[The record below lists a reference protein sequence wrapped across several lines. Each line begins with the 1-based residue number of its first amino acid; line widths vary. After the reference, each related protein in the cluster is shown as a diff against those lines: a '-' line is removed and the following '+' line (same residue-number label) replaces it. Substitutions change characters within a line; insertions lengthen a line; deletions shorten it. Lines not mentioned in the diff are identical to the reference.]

1 MVFDCL
7 AGKRRV
13 SSLRKIA
20 VLGSEYWDSLQADA
34 KIPPRVERE
43 RALRRV
49 DHNFIPRYQHR
60 LQSGR
65 SADPNPAVTV
75 LRFVN

>member
-1 MVFDCL
+1 MVFHCL
-7 AGKRRV
+7 VGKRWV

-60 LQSGR
+60 LHSESR
-65 SADPNPAVTV
+65 SD
-75 LRFVN
+75 RFTIC